1 MEQGNATS
9 NIIPLEVIKLGFL
22 RDGRLRVREAIEVK
36 ILEEEGQIIAEAEE
50 LNEFGSGDNQTEAI
64 ADLQYAIAEL
74 YFTLEAEQAHLGKEL
89 QRVWGTLQAK
99 MDRR

>member
-1 MEQGNATS
+1 MEQGNAPS

-64 ADLQYAIAEL
+64 ADLQYAIADL
-74 YFTLEAEQAHLGKEL
+74 YFTLEEDQECLGKGL
-89 QRVWGTLQAK
+89 QQIWETLRAK
-99 MDRR
+99 VEKR

>member
-1 MEQGNATS
+1 MEQGKAPS
-9 NIIPLEVIKLGFL
+9 NIMPSKVKLAFL

-36 ILEEEGQIIAEAEE
+36 ILEDEGQIIAEAEE

-64 ADLQYAIAEL
+64 ADLQYAIADL

-99 MDRR
+99 TDRR

>member
-64 ADLQYAIAEL
+64 TDLQYAIADL

-89 QRVWGTLQAK
+89 QRVWGILQAK

>member
-1 MEQGNATS
+1 MEQGKATS

-74 YFTLEAEQAHLGKEL
+74 YFTLEEDQERLGKGL
-89 QRVWGTLQAK
+89 QQIWETLRAK
-99 MDRR
+99 VEKR